1 MPNPDVRAE
10 DENTISPTERRIVG
24 GGLTIAGL
32 GFLAVETLVLIQTKD
47 PSNGELI
54 AAMTGGLMSGVT
66 ATVGVREFMAG
77 RNTPNTSNPS

>member
-1 MPNPDVRAE
+1 MPNSELRAE
-10 DENTISPTERRIVG
+10 DENTISPTERRVVG

-32 GFLAVETLVLIQTKD
+32 GFLVVETLVLIQSKD

-54 AAMTGGLMSGVT
+54 AAMTGGLMSGVM

-77 RNTPNTSNPS
+77 NNTPDTSNPS